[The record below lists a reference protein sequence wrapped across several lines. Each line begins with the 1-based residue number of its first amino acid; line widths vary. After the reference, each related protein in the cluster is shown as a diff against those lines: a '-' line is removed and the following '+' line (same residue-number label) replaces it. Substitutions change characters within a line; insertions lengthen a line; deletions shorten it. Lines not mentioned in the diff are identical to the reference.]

1 MEQNNRQARM
11 DPDFTRSEK
20 NQVLRPGTT
29 LKPGEQLDF
38 IVGRILSGYFESQF
52 YPGKGEMPF
61 GDLYSKRILDQ
72 EIRADSKQSTGIEFQ
87 QLIHGFASGTAR
99 FIRIMDCK
107 NCMICIAVTMPVF
120 WSGINY
126 KRNKGLAEFFF

>member
-1 MEQNNRQARM
+1 MNIWSKMMTALRGGVNEAGEAIIDSQA
-11 DPDFTRSEK
+11 
-20 NQVLRPGTT
+20 L
-29 LKPGEQLDF
+29 
-38 IVGRILSGYFESQF
+38 
-52 YPGKGEMPF
+52 
-61 GDLYSKRILDQ
+61 RILDQ
-72 EIRADSKQSTGIEFQ
+72 EIHADSKQSTGIEFQ

-107 NCMICIAVTMPVF
+107 NCMICVAVTMPVF